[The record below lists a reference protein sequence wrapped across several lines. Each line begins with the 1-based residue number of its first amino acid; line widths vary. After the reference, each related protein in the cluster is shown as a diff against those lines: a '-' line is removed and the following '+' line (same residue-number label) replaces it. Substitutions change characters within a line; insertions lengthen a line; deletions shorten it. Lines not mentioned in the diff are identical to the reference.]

1 MVFSCFFYHHL
12 DSKRGPKS
20 HLDTITWLHGQAAML
35 LLNTSISLESSH
47 RSVGSVVGADGLRV
61 PNIKVRFTSHWRK
74 GPEKRW
80 EMEKSVEI
88 KTRLKPNNPWSW
100 LIGGSCKGLHDYSF
114 CWARHLA
121 FLSTVPLGHRSPR
134 KRNGMM
140 ALHDVKSIP
149 PENNRETSPDD
160 TTSHHHLNST
170 QGSICPTIQFVVSN
184 FNPLAKQSAI
194 AIISGT
200 SWTPKKMGWK
210 SKVLET
216 SLQNLETTLISL
228 TSISRGFWWWLPLLF
243 ERSFV

>member
-35 LLNTSISLESSH
+35 LLNTSISLESSQ

-61 PNIKVRFTSHWRK
+61 PNIKVRFTLKERTWK
-74 GPEKRW
+74 
-80 EMEKSVEI
+80 EMRDGKECLN

-100 LIGGSCKGLHDYSF
+100 LTGGSCKALHDYSF

-170 QGSICPTIQFVVSN
+170 QGSICPSTSIQFVVSN

-200 SWTPKKMGWK
+200 SGTPPKKWVDQRCLK
-210 SKVLET
+210 PACKILKPH
-216 SLQNLETTLISL
+216 
-228 TSISRGFWWWLPLLF
+228 WLA
-243 ERSFV
+243 